1 MSFKNSLIDF
11 SMTIANLIRLLK
23 PFHEL
28 FFKSKAL
35 RGLSKVLLRVFLPS
49 HVNIGGAIV
58 CTNPDDPVVSLA
70 LAMKL
75 YEVEETSYFRQN
87 FTKGMTFVDVGAN
100 IGLFTSLA
108 IRQGASKILAI
119 EPHSESFGFLKTT
132 IDKNNPLMS
141 VSAEKVALGSQGGE
155 GRLYLNPFNKGD
167 NRMNYSKELIEGER
181 VEIKTLDSICA
192 QYGINSIDFL
202 KIDVQGS
209 ELGILQG
216 AVGVLGNSRR
226 CIIMTEVWPSGMEKA
241 GYSSEIFSDFL
252 TSLGFKVEKVF
263 VRPDRKISA
272 SSRGFTDYTN
282 IVAIKQ

>member
-35 RGLSKVLLRVFLPS
+35 RGLSKVLLRIFLPT

-87 FTKGMTFVDVGAN
+87 FAKGMTFVDVGAN
-100 IGLFTSLA
+100 IGLFTALA

-132 IDKNNPLMS
+132 IDKNNPLML
-141 VSAEKVALGSQGGE
+141 VSAEKVALGSQEGE

-181 VEIKTLDSICA
+181 VEIKTLDSVCA

-241 GYSSEIFSDFL
+241 GYSSEIFTDFL
-252 TSLGFKVEKVF
+252 KSLGFKVEKVF
-263 VRPDRKISA
+263 GRTDQKISA
-272 SSRGFTDYTN
+272 SSRGFADYTN

>member
-1 MSFKNSLIDF
+1 
-11 SMTIANLIRLLK
+11 MTIANLIRLLK

-35 RGLSKVLLRVFLPS
+35 RGLSKVLLRIFLPT

-87 FTKGMTFVDVGAN
+87 FAKGMTFVDVGAN
-100 IGLFTSLA
+100 IGLFTALA

-132 IDKNNPLMS
+132 IDKNNPLML
-141 VSAEKVALGSQGGE
+141 VSAEKVALGSQEGE

-181 VEIKTLDSICA
+181 VEIKTLDSVCA

-241 GYSSEIFSDFL
+241 GYSSEIFTDFL
-252 TSLGFKVEKVF
+252 KSLGFKVEKVF
-263 VRPDRKISA
+263 GRTDQKISA
-272 SSRGFTDYTN
+272 SSRGFADYTN

>member
-35 RGLSKVLLRVFLPS
+35 RGMSKVLLRVFLPS

-87 FTKGMTFVDVGAN
+87 FAKGMTFVDVGAN
-100 IGLFTSLA
+100 IGLFTALA

-132 IDKNNPLMS
+132 IDKNNPLML
-141 VSAEKVALGSQGGE
+141 VSAEKVALGSQEGE

-181 VEIKTLDSICA
+181 VEIKTLDSVCA

-263 VRPDRKISA
+263 GRPDQKISA
-272 SSRGFTDYTN
+272 SSRGFADYTN
-282 IVAIKQ
+282 IVAIK

>member
-35 RGLSKVLLRVFLPS
+35 RGLSKVLLRVFLPT

-87 FTKGMTFVDVGAN
+87 LAKGMTFVDVGAN
-100 IGLFTSLA
+100 IGLFTALA

-132 IDKNNPLMS
+132 IDKNNPLML
-141 VSAEKVALGSQGGE
+141 VSAEKVALGSQEGE

-181 VEIKTLDSICA
+181 VEIKTLDSVCA

-241 GYSSEIFSDFL
+241 GYSSEIFTDFL
-252 TSLGFKVEKVF
+252 KSLGFKVEKVF
-263 VRPDRKISA
+263 GRTDQKISA
-272 SSRGFTDYTN
+272 SSRGFADYTN

>member
-1 MSFKNSLIDF
+1 ML
-11 SMTIANLIRLLK
+11 
-23 PFHEL
+23 
-28 FFKSKAL
+28 
-35 RGLSKVLLRVFLPS
+35 
-49 HVNIGGAIV
+49 
-58 CTNPDDPVVSLA
+58 
-70 LAMKL
+70 
-75 YEVEETSYFRQN
+75 
-87 FTKGMTFVDVGAN
+87 
-100 IGLFTSLA
+100 
-108 IRQGASKILAI
+108 
-119 EPHSESFGFLKTT
+119 
-132 IDKNNPLMS
+132 
-141 VSAEKVALGSQGGE
+141 VSAEKVALGSQEGE

-181 VEIKTLDSICA
+181 VEIKTLDSVCA

-263 VRPDRKISA
+263 GRPYQKISA
-272 SSRGFTDYTN
+272 SSRGFADYTN
-282 IVAIKQ
+282 IVAIK

>member
-35 RGLSKVLLRVFLPS
+35 RGLSKVLLRVFLPT

-75 YEVEETSYFRQN
+75 YEVEETSYFRQKLA
-87 FTKGMTFVDVGAN
+87 KGMTFVDVGAN
-100 IGLFTSLA
+100 IGLFTALA

-132 IDKNNPLMS
+132 IDKNNPLML
-141 VSAEKVALGSQGGE
+141 VSAEKVALGSQEGE

-181 VEIKTLDSICA
+181 VEIKTLDSVCA

-241 GYSSEIFSDFL
+241 GYSSEIFTDFL
-252 TSLGFKVEKVF
+252 KSLGFKVEKVF
-263 VRPDRKISA
+263 GRTDQKISA
-272 SSRGFTDYTN
+272 SSRGFADYTN

>member
-35 RGLSKVLLRVFLPS
+35 RGLSKVLLRVFLPT

-75 YEVEETSYFRQN
+75 YEVEETSYFRQSLA
-87 FTKGMTFVDVGAN
+87 KGMTFVDVGAN
-100 IGLFTSLA
+100 IGLFTALA

-132 IDKNNPLMS
+132 IDKNNPLML
-141 VSAEKVALGSQGGE
+141 VSAEKVALGSQEGE

-181 VEIKTLDSICA
+181 VEIKTLDSVCA

-241 GYSSEIFSDFL
+241 GYSSEIFTDFL
-252 TSLGFKVEKVF
+252 KSLGFKVEKVF
-263 VRPDRKISA
+263 GRTDQKISA
-272 SSRGFTDYTN
+272 SSRGFADYTN

>member
-1 MSFKNSLIDF
+1 
-11 SMTIANLIRLLK
+11 MTIANLIRLLK

-35 RGLSKVLLRVFLPS
+35 RGLSKVLLRVFLPT

-87 FTKGMTFVDVGAN
+87 FAKGMTFVDVGAN
-100 IGLFTSLA
+100 IGLFTALA

-132 IDKNNPLMS
+132 IDKNNPLML
-141 VSAEKVALGSQGGE
+141 VSAEKVALGSQEGE

-181 VEIKTLDSICA
+181 VKIKTLDSVCA

-241 GYSSEIFSDFL
+241 GYSSESFTNFL
-252 TSLGFKVEKVF
+252 KSLGFKVEKVF
-263 VRPDRKISA
+263 GRTDQKISA
-272 SSRGFTDYTN
+272 SSRGFADYTN

>member
-35 RGLSKVLLRVFLPS
+35 RGLSKVLLRVFLPT

-87 FTKGMTFVDVGAN
+87 FAKGMTFVDVGAN
-100 IGLFTSLA
+100 IGLFTALA

-132 IDKNNPLMS
+132 IDKNNPLML
-141 VSAEKVALGSQGGE
+141 VSAEKVALGSQEGE

-181 VEIKTLDSICA
+181 VEIKTLDSVCA

-241 GYSSEIFSDFL
+241 GYSSEIFTDFL
-252 TSLGFKVEKVF
+252 KSLGFKVEKVF
-263 VRPDRKISA
+263 GRTDQKISA
-272 SSRGFTDYTN
+272 SSRGFADYTN

>member
-35 RGLSKVLLRVFLPS
+35 RGLSKVLLRVFLPT

-75 YEVEETSYFRQN
+75 YEVEETSYFRQKLA
-87 FTKGMTFVDVGAN
+87 KGMTFVDVGAN
-100 IGLFTSLA
+100 IGLFTALA

-132 IDKNNPLMS
+132 IDKNNPLML
-141 VSAEKVALGSQGGE
+141 VSAEKVALGSQEGE

-181 VEIKTLDSICA
+181 VEIKTLDSVCA

-241 GYSSEIFSDFL
+241 GYSSEIFTDFL
-252 TSLGFKVEKVF
+252 KSLGFKVEKVF
-263 VRPDRKISA
+263 GRTDQIISA
-272 SSRGFTDYTN
+272 SSRGFADYTN

>member
-35 RGLSKVLLRVFLPS
+35 RGLSKVLLRVFLPT

-87 FTKGMTFVDVGAN
+87 LAKGMTFVDVGAN
-100 IGLFTSLA
+100 IGLFTALA

-132 IDKNNPLMS
+132 IDKNNPLML
-141 VSAEKVALGSQGGE
+141 VSAEKVALGSQEGE

-181 VEIKTLDSICA
+181 VEIKTLDSVCA

-241 GYSSEIFSDFL
+241 GYSSEIFTDFL
-252 TSLGFKVEKVF
+252 KSLGFKVEKVF
-263 VRPDRKISA
+263 GRTDQIISA
-272 SSRGFTDYTN
+272 SSRGFADYTN